1 LIFVPLQSNLTD
13 AELLELLNKDADQ
26 AIELLFRQYYGYV
39 CKIIWQILPD
49 MGAAE
54 DLAQEVFFEL
64 WRRKNRLDVNISIRA
79 YLRRAALNRTLN
91 YLRDRKIK
99 WEDDQALPQ
108 LESRTPEAQQLLEGT
123 ELQRVIDEAIAQLP
137 EKCRIVFMLS
147 RYDELSYQEIADQ
160 LSISV
165 KTVENQISKA
175 LRQLRALLQ
184 PYLSSGLLFLFAF
197 W

>member
-1 LIFVPLQSNLTD
+1 
-13 AELLELLNKDADQ
+13 
-26 AIELLFRQYYGYV
+26 
-39 CKIIWQILPD
+39 

-99 WEDDQALPQ
+99 WEDSQELPQ

-123 ELQRVIDEAIAQLP
+123 ELQRIIDEAIAQLP